1 MYESLDLSDVMESSE
16 HSSLLGTSRVEAG
29 NFRSSFGIKNDAI
42 IFTHT
47 SGAQAGVLRFLVIN
61 NYASVK
67 RRARHALVKRLGVL
81 TGKRIR
87 GEISDDLASRYFL
100 LEIVIDCLA
109 TEVSSESV
117 KEASRQL
124 LDENIS
130 GQGTA
135 EHSRHDMAHEDQ

>member
-1 MYESLDLSDVMESSE
+1 MYESLDLSDVMECSE

-29 NFRSSFGIKNDAI
+29 KFRSSFGIKNDAI

-61 NYASVK
+61 NHASVK
-67 RRARHALVKRLGVL
+67 RRARHASVKRRLGVL

-87 GEISDDLASRYFL
+87 GEISDDLAGFSFL
-100 LEIVIDCLA
+100 LEIVIDGLA

-130 GQGTA
+130 G
-135 EHSRHDMAHEDQ
+135 